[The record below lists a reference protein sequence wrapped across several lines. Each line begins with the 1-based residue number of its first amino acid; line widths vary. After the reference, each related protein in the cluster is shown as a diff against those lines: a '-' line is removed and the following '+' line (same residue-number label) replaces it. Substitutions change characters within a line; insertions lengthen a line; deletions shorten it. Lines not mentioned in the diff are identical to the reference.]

1 MSDEDTKHERVV
13 ENGKSHGAQTSF
25 SLTTSE
31 AERNEAKGEKN
42 SEQEQPQK
50 DLIKNTPPIS
60 PLTVGK
66 DNDWNNASEN
76 KGTSLIAYRP

>member
-1 MSDEDTKHERVV
+1 MSDEDAKHERVV
-13 ENGKSHGAQTSF
+13 GNG
-25 SLTTSE
+25 
-31 AERNEAKGEKN
+31 NEAKGEKN
-42 SEQEQPQK
+42 SKPKQPQK

-66 DNDWNNASEN
+66 DNNWNNASEN